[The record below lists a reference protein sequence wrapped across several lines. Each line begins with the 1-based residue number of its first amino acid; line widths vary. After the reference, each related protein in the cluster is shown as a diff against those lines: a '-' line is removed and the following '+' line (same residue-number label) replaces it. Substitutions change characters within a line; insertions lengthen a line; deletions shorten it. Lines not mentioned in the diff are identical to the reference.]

1 MRKVAMSMS
10 EILHFL
16 KQVPNFPSNIPQY
29 IPNLCFLFTQNLI
42 PQVDVANLCLE
53 FFKVLC
59 STHMPISF
67 IIKNILKNCE
77 RMFESEVIVVNC
89 EYRLKMLNL
98 WIEIQE
104 SVSSCEMKRIINE
117 IGN

>member
-16 KQVPNFPSNIPQY
+16 RQVPNFPNNIPQY

-42 PQVDVANLCLE
+42 PQVDVVKLCLE

-67 IIKNILKNCE
+67 IIKSMLENCE
-77 RMFESEVIVVNC
+77 KIFESEAIVVNS
-89 EYRLKMLNL
+89 EYRLNVLML
-98 WIEIQE
+98 WMEIQ
-104 SVSSCEMKRIINE
+104 
-117 IGN
+117 

>member
-16 KQVPNFPSNIPQY
+16 KQIPNFPSNIPQY

-67 IIKNILKNCE
+67 ITKNMLENCE
-77 RMFESEVIVVNC
+77 KIFESEAIVVNS
-89 EYRLKMLNL
+89 EYRLNVLML
-98 WIEIQE
+98 WMEIQ
-104 SVSSCEMKRIINE
+104 
-117 IGN
+117 